1 MPSLREGARVLRS
14 GTGSKGGVHG
24 VRGGAWDWVVGK
36 ESGERRRVQ
45 GRNLETRERQV
56 VPGRGA
62 GSEMG
67 APRVRGRMQDWERAW
82 GPGEQHRI
90 HRKSSGSW
98 EETQI
103 PGTKAGSW
111 GWGLRGLRQ
120 SFTCFGCN
128 HHISPGKCTTRSRR
142 G

>member
-1 MPSLREGARVLRS
+1 MPSLREGTRVLGR
-14 GTGSKGGVHG
+14 GMGSRGRAHG

-36 ESGERRRVQ
+36 ESGERHRVQ

-56 VPGRGA
+56 VSGRGTE
-62 GSEMG
+62 SEMG
-67 APRVRGRMQDWERAW
+67 APRVWGGMRDWERAW

-90 HRKSSGSW
+90 HRKSAGSW
-98 EETQI
+98 KEMRI
-103 PGTKAGSW
+103 PGTNAGSR

-120 SFTCFGCN
+120 SFTCFRWSHCPG
-128 HHISPGKCTTRSRR
+128 PGKCTTGSRR